1 MVAFGLLPLGPAC
14 RPPPSTP
21 DDLAQASTNENTALG
36 PGDGFEVAVFG
47 EAELSHAYRV
57 ARDGTIDFPL
67 VGRIEVAGLEPPEV
81 ADRIAARLRDER
93 ILVRP
98 YVSVTVTEYASKRIT
113 VMGAVSQAGQFPIS
127 PGLTVVQAISLAGGF
142 TALAA
147 RNDTVLTRQN
157 ADGQP
162 RRFRIPADE
171 ISRGRA
177 QDVPIQAGD
186 IIFVPERAF

>member
-67 VGRIEVAGLEPPEV
+67 VGRIEVAGLEPPRSPTGSRL
-81 ADRIAARLRDER
+81 ASGTSASSCAR
-93 ILVRP
+93 
-98 YVSVTVTEYASKRIT
+98 T
-113 VMGAVSQAGQFPIS
+113 
-127 PGLTVVQAISLAGGF
+127 
-142 TALAA
+142 
-147 RNDTVLTRQN
+147 
-157 ADGQP
+157 
-162 RRFRIPADE
+162 
-171 ISRGRA
+171 SRSR
-177 QDVPIQAGD
+177 
-186 IIFVPERAF
+186 